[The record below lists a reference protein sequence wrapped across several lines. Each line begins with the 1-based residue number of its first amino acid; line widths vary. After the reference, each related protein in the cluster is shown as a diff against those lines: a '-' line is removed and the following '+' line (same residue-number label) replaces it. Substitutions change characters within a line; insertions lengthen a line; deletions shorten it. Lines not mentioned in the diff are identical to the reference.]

1 MAVHEMTVE
10 LVYERHVDGR
20 FYVSSNDIPGF
31 RMAGRDLDV
40 IQADL
45 NEVIS
50 DLLRTNVG
58 FFVEEV
64 RWEPTLEEVKARF
77 KRPASEGL
85 ARCVVS
91 GKLAA

>member
-1 MAVHEMTVE
+1 MATHEMTVE
-10 LVYERHVDGR
+10 ILYERHTDGR
-20 FYVSSNDIPGF
+20 FYVTSAQIPGF
-31 RMAGRDLDV
+31 RMAGRDLDI

-45 NEVIS
+45 DEVVS

-64 RWEPTLEEVKARF
+64 RWEPTLEEVKNRF